1 MSTVEAKNDNNNSNV
16 NKIEMKNNENEKE
29 HLGLVVVGH
38 VDAGKST
45 TTARL
50 IYELGGV
57 NEREMDKIKKKA
69 IEEGKE
75 SFGYAWLMDK
85 TKIEREK
92 GITIQTTTK
101 QFFTKNYHYSI
112 IDAPGHRD
120 FIKNMIS
127 GTAQADC
134 ALLMVPADKGMFL
147 SNVV

>member
-1 MSTVEAKNDNNNSNV
+1 MAEAKNNNNDGNM
-16 NKIEMKNNENEKE
+16 IEKKMNEKE
-29 HLGLVVVGH
+29 HLGLIVVGH

-50 IYELGGV
+50 IYELGGI
-57 NEREMDKIKKKA
+57 NEREVNKIKKKA

-75 SFGYAWLMDK
+75 SFGLAWIMDK
-85 TKIEREK
+85 TKQEREK

-134 ALLMVPADKGMFL
+134 ALLMVPADKGKYLFIH
-147 SNVV
+147 

>member
-1 MSTVEAKNDNNNSNV
+1 MSFVESKNNNNNNNNGNNDDD
-16 NKIEMKNNENEKE
+16 NKNAKE

-85 TKIEREK
+85 TKQEREK

-101 QFFTKNYHYSI
+101 QFFTQNYHYSI
-112 IDAPGHRD
+112 TCIVNTTQNFNDDA
-120 FIKNMIS
+120 
-127 GTAQADC
+127 
-134 ALLMVPADKGMFL
+134 
-147 SNVV
+147 